1 MKNKVIESIKDLKKR
16 PILSTNLQYFAES
29 NDQGSDSDGSDDSAG
44 SDSDADDGD
53 DDDNDTSNTGG
64 KNVKTFTQQ
73 EMNSIATR
81 EKKQG
86 KNAILKSLG
95 VKTEAEA
102 KAMLD
107 AYRKITDATKTP
119 EQKTDDAQKD
129 ADNNLA
135 RALAAEAK
143 LSAITLG
150 VKTDCVDDA
159 IAIATMKTA
168 SDDSDVETVLKE
180 MQKDK
185 KYAGFFSSSS
195 DESYEDEDKLQ
206 KSNKKG
212 TGSSVSHGSGS
223 TDKPGDFGRNLA
235 KMNNKAKTKSSYFTK
250 N

>member
-1 MKNKVIESIKDLKKR
+1 MKNKVVESIKGFKSE
-16 PILSTNLQYFAES
+16 PVLSTNLQFFAEGD
-29 NDQGSDSDGSDDSAG
+29 DQGDVSGTEENNNSGTDDVN
-44 SDSDADDGD
+44 
-53 DDDNDTSNTGG
+53 DDNSTGDTGVGNE
-64 KNVKTFTQQ
+64 KTFTQK
-73 EMNSIATR
+73 EMNNIATR

-86 KNAILKSLG
+86 KNAVLKSLG

-119 EQKTDDAQKD
+119 EQKTDDIKKD
-129 ADNNLA
+129 ADDNLA

-150 VKTDCVDDA
+150 VKADCVDDA
-159 IAIATMKTA
+159 IAIATMKAT
-168 SDDSDVETVLKE
+168 SDDSDIESVLKE

-185 KYAGFFSSSS
+185 KYAGFFSLNS
-195 DESYEDEDKLQ
+195 DEDENNGDNQQ
-206 KSNKKG
+206 KSTKRG
-212 TGSSVSHGSGS
+212 TGSSVGHGSGS

-235 KMNNKAKTKSSYFTK
+235 KMNNKAKAKSSYFTK